1 MTRHGLRPERGNE
14 SGVAGMIEYVMI
26 SGILMFLLV
35 VLLLLVN
42 ANFMEGPANTLSYTA
57 FSDIGNGVS
66 TRIVDVYILA
76 PRNGTLSTAFDIPDD
91 VAGKDYFVEIGPGV
105 NPVDQDV
112 RVSRG
117 GIMSHVSLAGIGAS
131 RGVTGNTT
139 GKGINRISY
148 NSGGF

>member
-1 MTRHGLRPERGNE
+1 MTRHWLCPERRNE

>member
-1 MTRHGLRPERGNE
+1 
-14 SGVAGMIEYVMI
+14 MIEYVMI

-35 VLLLLVN
+35 ILLLLVN